1 MPEEKIKLDLGCG
14 NCKKEGHIGID
25 INPQSDAD
33 IIGSVL
39 SLTFKDNSVDEVYSR
54 HVGEHFS
61 PTEIAV
67 FFQEIYRV
75 LKPGGKAFLKIDRDW
90 SKKKLFKKDSTHAYR
105 YSAKEIRQYLKNFK
119 FSKVKNTFYFTKTPD
134 TFLGY
139 TFYNKI
145 FVWLEK

>member
-1 MPEEKIKLDLGCG
+1 MSENKIKLDLGCG
-14 NCKKEGHIGID
+14 KEKKDGFIGID
-25 INPQSDAD
+25 INPQSQAD
-33 IIGSVL
+33 IIASAL
-39 SLTFKDNSVDEVYSR
+39 NLPFKENSVDEIYSR

-61 PTEIAV
+61 PIEIDI
-67 FFQEIYRV
+67 FFKEIYRV
-75 LKPGGKAFLKIDRDW
+75 LKPGSKAFLKIDRDW
-90 SKKKLFKKDSTHAYR
+90 SKKRLLKKDSTHAYR
-105 YSAKEIRQYLKNFK
+105 YSTEEIRQHLKNFK